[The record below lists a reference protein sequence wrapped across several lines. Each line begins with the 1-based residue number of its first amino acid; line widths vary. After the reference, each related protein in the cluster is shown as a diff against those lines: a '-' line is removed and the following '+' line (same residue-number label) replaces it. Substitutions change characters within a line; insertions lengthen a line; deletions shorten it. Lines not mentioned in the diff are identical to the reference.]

1 MEFIRCLEVRN
12 KILGDLNHLFQTKI
26 SMNPKIIS
34 AFSLIYL
41 MFGLVRCLPG
51 AKKIINPTLTASLLH
66 LILEFENCF
75 KAQEKVRL

>member
-1 MEFIRCLEVRN
+1 
-12 KILGDLNHLFQTKI
+12 
-26 SMNPKIIS
+26 MNPKIIS